1 MHPIKILIA
10 DDSALIRSILKQL
23 FRMAPDLV
31 VVGEASNGEQA
42 VARNRDLAPDVIIM
56 DVSMPVMDGLEAT
69 RRITDEFR
77 GRVAVM
83 VFSNALDAEVSYRAM
98 RSGAAE
104 AVRKPEIDRFNEPAY
119 YEAFFEKIR
128 GLAGATLDPGRIPA
142 GSLRPRNRVG
152 AGGYRMV
159 VMGAST
165 GGPVAVRTILSALPE
180 DLPIGIALV
189 QHMER
194 GFDAG
199 YARWLDEATPLS
211 VHLANGP
218 SSALGPGEVVIAPV
232 DHHLKI
238 DGDRLILDNG
248 PRVLNQKPSVDV
260 LFQSAAARHRDRLI
274 GVLLTGMGRDG
285 AAGCRAI
292 VGGGGVTLVQ
302 DEGTSAIFGMPK
314 AAIEFGGASLVL
326 PLGEIPG
333 RMLALLREGGGRR

>member
-1 MHPIKILIA
+1 MRSIKILIA

-42 VARNRDLAPDVIIM
+42 VARYRDLAPDVIIM

-69 RRITDEFR
+69 RRITDESR

-83 VFSNALDAEVSYRAM
+83 IFSNALDAEVSYRAM

-104 AVRKPEIDRFNEPAY
+104 AVSKPEIDRFNEPAY

-128 GLAGATLDPGRIPA
+128 ALAGATLAPERVLTGRV
-142 GSLRPRNRVG
+142 RPRNR
-152 AGGYRMV
+152 AGGCRMV

-165 GGPVAVRTILSALPE
+165 GGPVAVRTILSALPG

-199 YARWLDEATPLS
+199 YARWLNEATPLS
-211 VHLANGP
+211 VHLAGDP
-218 SSALGPGEVVIAPV
+218 RFILRPGEVVIAPV
-232 DHHLKI
+232 DHHLKV

-285 AAGCRAI
+285 AVGCRAI
-292 VGGGGVTLVQ
+292 VSGGGVTLIQ

-314 AAIEFGGASLVL
+314 AAIDLGGASHVL
-326 PLGEIPG
+326 PLSEIPN
-333 RMLALLREGGGRR
+333 RILALLREGGGRR